1 MFSFS
6 VFPMCIHAGT
16 NVFLKKF
23 LKIGSF
29 NVSVFFFS
37 HELNIYF
44 YDTFS
49 SWNIQ
54 SCTIGNPVWS
64 QVNYFCFFFFVSR
77 CEVRAVFIKSL
88 KISITIYFRTC
99 VYDMMKDFPLR
110 SPSLHRL

>member
-1 MFSFS
+1 MLIYIYMYLYEKKCFHSLY
-6 VFPMCIHAGT
+6 
-16 NVFLKKF
+16 FLCVYMQELIFFKEIF
-23 LKIGSF
+23 IDIGSF

-64 QVNYFCFFFFVSR
+64 QVNYFSFFFL
-77 CEVRAVFIKSL
+77 CK
-88 KISITIYFRTC
+88 
-99 VYDMMKDFPLR
+99 
-110 SPSLHRL
+110 